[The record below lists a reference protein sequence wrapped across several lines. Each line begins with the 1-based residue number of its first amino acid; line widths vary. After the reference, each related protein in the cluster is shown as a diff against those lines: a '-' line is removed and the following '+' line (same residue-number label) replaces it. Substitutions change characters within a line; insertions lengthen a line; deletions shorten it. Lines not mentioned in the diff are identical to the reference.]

1 MSVVA
6 VKTKTGRLMTRRISP
21 RAVSHCSQIISQ
33 VKMCCCGGQINAKAK
48 VCHKWFS
55 ASYFLSSAL
64 HNNKLIVYKRKE
76 QRNQTAL
83 QSAAVCI

>member
-48 VCHKWFS
+48 VCHKMVFCELFPVKCS
-55 ASYFLSSAL
+55 
-64 HNNKLIVYKRKE
+64 
-76 QRNQTAL
+76 T
-83 QSAAVCI
+83 